1 MADNDITDPA
11 DQLTDENIAPTAERK
26 GKRQRHGE
34 DEEIWQKR
42 QCTDETSH
50 AAADLTHL
58 AKQLM
63 DMDIASTV
71 ESKGMPQRLDK
82 DAEVTSLD
90 MADMWKRLMDIEI
103 ALAGQSEINR
113 REMHKNN
120 DEETWRKRQHALELD
135 VIINLA
141 LNYKRLVS
149 SQDVDTLD
157 CSIPAPET
165 DDLIQFIRREI
176 LRRAS
181 QPSDSKI
188 SEPNLSP
195 LFPGQQPQLS
205 FSASGEAT
213 RGANDLTRTARE
225 TVRMRE
231 TKVRRMDVAKA
242 ERLAREARKRNY
254 GRVGCNDNA
263 PREIGG
269 GESNRK
275 LQDEGKSVGHQRAR
289 KMRKARYR
297 CQISSLDLDVEE
309 ELARLESE
317 LDRCLQQ
324 PERRLRTLSMS
335 STKAVANLDL
345 SPKRDRYAFFR

>member
-1 MADNDITDPA
+1 M
-11 DQLTDENIAPTAERK
+11 
-26 GKRQRHGE
+26 
-34 DEEIWQKR
+34 
-42 QCTDETSH
+42 
-50 AAADLTHL
+50 THL
-58 AKQLM
+58 AKKLM
-63 DMDIASTV
+63 EMDIASTV
-71 ESKGMPQRLDK
+71 QSKTIPQRLDK
-82 DAEVTSLD
+82 DSKLTSLG

-103 ALAGQSEINR
+103 ALAGQSGTNR
-113 REMHKNN
+113 RKMHDYD

-157 CSIPAPET
+157 CSIPAPDI

-181 QPSDSKI
+181 LPSDSKI
-188 SEPNLSP
+188 SESDFSP
-195 LFPGQQPQLS
+195 LFPGQQPQLTS
-205 FSASGEAT
+205 SASDEAHS
-213 RGANDLTRTARE
+213 GANDLTRTARDK
-225 TVRMRE
+225 VRMRE
-231 TKVRRMDVAKA
+231 NKVRRMEVAKT

-269 GESNRK
+269 GGNNRR
-275 LQDEGKSVGHQRAR
+275 LQDEGKLVGHQRAR
-289 KMRKARYR
+289 KVRKAKYR
-297 CQISSLDLDVEE
+297 CPISSLDLDVEE
-309 ELARLESE
+309 ELARLQSE
-317 LDRCLQQ
+317 LDRCLQK